1 MEVFKTVWDLGEK
14 LRENEKVAKEK
25 ALKFDTSQRDANVIT

>member
-1 MEVFKTVWDLGEK
+1 MEVFKAVLDLGEKK

-25 ALKFDTSQRDANVIT
+25 ALKDT